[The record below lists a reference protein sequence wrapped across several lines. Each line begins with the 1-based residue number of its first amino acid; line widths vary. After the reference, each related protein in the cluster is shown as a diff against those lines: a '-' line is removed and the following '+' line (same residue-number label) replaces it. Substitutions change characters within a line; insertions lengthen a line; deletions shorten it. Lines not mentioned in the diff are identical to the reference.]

1 MGVENDKQLEKQSV
15 SNKHFCNA
23 VPILPH
29 LRRYSLAFMT
39 MVEAYVKIAI
49 AQLAVTTMIITH
61 LSLTNFR
68 NYGRLELAIPQGTT
82 LFYGNN
88 AQGKTNLLEAIYYL
102 ATSRS
107 PHANYDH
114 QLLNWEASQSDE
126 PIVVGRL
133 TAQISTQTGSHQLE
147 MRLIQEK
154 TRNGRHGQSSFRR
167 EALVDRRKVRLMDLL
182 GNLRVVLFLPED
194 VQLITGAPSSRRRYI
209 DITLCQIDPIYCR
222 TLSNYNKTLE
232 QRNALLRQLAE
243 GSGSIDILPIF
254 TEKLA
259 AQGSHIFLR
268 RAEFLANI
276 AREAQQI
283 HYEALTEG
291 QEIIRLNYLP
301 RLATKGNGRLQDKD
315 ELLAAGE
322 WLQAQQDDVTAI
334 TNRFTQSLAD
344 AQQTDIQRGTTS
356 VGPHRDDW
364 VLTVNGRELASFGSR
379 GQQRSAILA
388 LKLAEINWMEKKTG
402 EKPILLLDEVAAEFD
417 EKRRAYL
424 LNYVQQST
432 QALLTAT
439 DPGMFPSDFINQTSR
454 MQVLNGQVHPD
465 RLVEL

>member
-1 MGVENDKQLEKQSV
+1 
-15 SNKHFCNA
+15 
-23 VPILPH
+23 
-29 LRRYSLAFMT
+29 MT
-39 MVEAYVKIAI
+39 TVEAYVKIAS
-49 AQLAVTTMIITH
+49 AHLAVMTMIITH

-88 AQGKTNLLEAIYYL
+88 AQGKTNLLEAVYYL

-107 PHANYDH
+107 PHANYDS
-114 QLLNWEASQSDE
+114 QLLNWEASQADE
-126 PIVVGRL
+126 PVVVGRL
-133 TAQISTQTGSHQLE
+133 TAQITTQTGSHQLE

-154 TRNGRHGQSSFRR
+154 NRNGRRGQGSFRR

-194 VQLITGAPSSRRRYI
+194 VQLITGAPSSRRRYM

-243 GSGSIDILPIF
+243 GSGSPDVLPIF
-254 TEKLA
+254 TDKLA
-259 AQGSHIFLR
+259 TQGSQIFLR
-268 RAEFLANI
+268 RAEFLASI

-283 HYEALTEG
+283 HYEALTDG
-291 QEIIRLNYLP
+291 QEVIRLNYLP
-301 RLATKGNGRLQDKD
+301 RLPAKENGRLQNKD
-315 ELLAAGE
+315 ELTAAGE
-322 WLQAQQDDVTAI
+322 WLQAQQDDLAAI
-334 TNRFTQSLAD
+334 TDRFAESLTA
-344 AQQTDIQRGTTS
+344 AQRTDIQRGTTS

-364 VLTVNGRELASFGSR
+364 ILTVNGRELASFGSR
-379 GQQRSAILA
+379 GQQRSAVLA
-388 LKLAEINWMEKKTG
+388 LKLAEINWMEKKTD

-417 EKRRAYL
+417 EKRRAFL

-432 QALLTAT
+432 QAMLTAT
-439 DPGMFPSDFINQTSR
+439 DPGMFPADFINQTSSMR
-454 MQVLNGQVHPD
+454 VHDGQVHPD